1 MRRLPRLRGPASA
14 LSSSTSCLRTPLAAT
29 YSSTSTTPRHTSA
42 PAVRSTHVW
51 QNNFQR
57 RCLSTSTSRCD
68 KQAQTTIPVT
78 TEEVPS
84 TPVITEEQAEAAALE
99 EEPYYADEIAES
111 TSSKPQI
118 ETDLVYPG
126 ERVEAQV
133 TEDITDADYVPA
145 ESGTG
150 LEEVGG
156 FRDWWDR
163 PGHWGES
170 MKYVGFGPLSKVE
183 DFAVMEVL
191 TRRAVIE
198 ALAIREYA
206 KREAA
211 TARQRK
217 LRKLRVN
224 AALHAL
230 VGGEDVLR
238 IFQQVDLVAGE
249 GSPVG
254 AKDVGE
260 LEAVWKSL
268 VGAKGVPELKEVWK
282 SLRGRKNSSTQVP
295 EAPVVEHSEAMDL
308 IKAWGTE
315 WKKATVQDPVLKFY
329 IAKRLQRLTGHVIPD
344 AKIHGANVTIG
355 GIISAMARK
364 PKPKKLAELLE
375 KTGVLAELPNVQVYP
390 RRVTP
395 IDKEQMVGRWKLIK
409 KELEARDLPVTGH
422 DAKHSKTVEWKW
434 ARGES

>member
-29 YSSTSTTPRHTSA
+29 CSSTSTTPQHTSA

-51 QNNFQR
+51 QNNLQR
-57 RCLSTSTSRCD
+57 RCLSTSISRCD
-68 KQAQTTIPVT
+68 KQAQTTTPVA
-78 TEEVPS
+78 TEEIPS
-84 TPVITEEQAEAAALE
+84 TPAIAEEQPAELE
-99 EEPYYADEIAES
+99 EENSYYGDEIEES

-133 TEDITDADYVPA
+133 AEEITDADYVPA
-145 ESGTG
+145 ELGTG

-156 FRDWWDR
+156 FQDWWDR

-170 MKYVGFGPLSKVE
+170 KKYVGFGPLEKVT

-198 ALAIREYA
+198 ALAIREHGKQNQKHASERARAYH
-206 KREAA
+206 KRQV
-211 TARQRK
+211 R
-217 LRKLRVN
+217 
-224 AALHAL
+224 AALRAL
-230 VGGEDVLR
+230 VGGEEVLG
-238 IFQQVDLVAGE
+238 IQQVDLVAGE

-254 AKDVGE
+254 VKDVGQ
-260 LEAVWKSL
+260 LEAVWNSL
-268 VGAKGVPELKEVWK
+268 IGNKD
-282 SLRGRKNSSTQVP
+282 SSNRVP
-295 EAPVVEHSEAMDL
+295 EAPVIEHNEAMDL

-315 WKKATVQDPVLKFY
+315 WKKATVQDPVLRFY
-329 IAKRLQRLTGHVIPD
+329 IAKRLQRLTGHVIAD
-344 AKIHGANVTIG
+344 AKIHGASITIG

-364 PKPKKLAELLE
+364 PKPKKLAELLD
-375 KTGVLAELPNVQVYP
+375 KTGVLADLPNVQVYP